1 MVKIRLFRMGAKSKP
16 FYRIVAADSRSPR
29 SGRYIEVLGTYDP
42 KTNPA
47 GVEIKPDRVSYWLE
61 RGAQPTRTVSALL
74 KKAKFSRVQKVSE

>member
-42 KTNPA
+42 KSNPA
-47 GVEIKPDRVSYWLE
+47 GVEIKADRISYWLE
-61 RGAQPTRTVSALL
+61 RGAQPTRTVLALL
-74 KKAKFSRVQKVSE
+74 KKAKFSRKQKASE